1 MSTDNSGGIVSDLF
15 QADAPAVVIGGCPLC
30 AAPVLWA
37 FSGRESP
44 DRVLLVPDSGV
55 RLSVE
60 PGRTVVV
67 ASTLGRLQLAAPWVF
82 WLHVCDPR
90 VVTSSIGSY
99 TPDVLI
105 HTCPID
111 SCLSPPGEL
120 CVTSRYEVLP
130 RPHGARVALAASR
143 PWSDGE
149 LIGPADQ
156 DPDEV

>member
-1 MSTDNSGGIVSDLF
+1 MSTGNSGGIVSDLF
-15 QADAPAVVIGGCPLC
+15 QADASAVVIGGCPLC

-67 ASTLGRLQLAAPWVF
+67 ASTSGRLQLAAPWVF

-90 VVTSSIGSY
+90 IVTSEIGSY
-99 TPDVLI
+99 TADILV

-120 CVTSRYEVLP
+120 CVSPRYEVLP
-130 RPHGARVALAASR
+130 RPHGARVALAAGR
-143 PWSDGE
+143 PWSDEE
-149 LIGPADQ
+149 LINPVMQ

>member
-1 MSTDNSGGIVSDLF
+1 VSDLF
-15 QADAPAVVIGGCPLC
+15 QADALAVVIGGCPLC

-55 RLSVE
+55 RVSVA

-67 ASTLGRLQLAAPWVF
+67 ASPSGRLQLAASWDYR
-82 WLHVCDPR
+82 LHVCDPN
-90 VVTSSIGSY
+90 VVTSNIGYY
-99 TPDVLI
+99 TADVLV

-111 SCLSPPGEL
+111 SCLAPPGEL

-130 RPHGARVALAASR
+130 RPHGARVALAANR
-143 PWSDGE
+143 PWSDEE